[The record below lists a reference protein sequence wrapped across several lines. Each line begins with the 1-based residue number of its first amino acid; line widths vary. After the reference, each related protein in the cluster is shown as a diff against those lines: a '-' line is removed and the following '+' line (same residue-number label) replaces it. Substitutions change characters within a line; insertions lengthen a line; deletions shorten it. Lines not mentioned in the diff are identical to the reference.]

1 MYWNLYLAR
10 REYTAGQELKHLTQ
24 PRVSSSGA
32 KYSMALKLRMTKR
45 RVFWLLTC
53 IAFIGAIWA
62 GYMKL
67 HAYWR
72 KSSADHFRTASIRRG
87 DIKFEV
93 KSTGTVH
100 AVRSVQVGA
109 FVSGPIQKVYVDF
122 NSKIKEGDILA
133 EVDQRTYKSNV
144 ARVEATLAYKKA
156 DVERVKALLENA
168 ANNEK
173 RALKLR
179 ETKKTFISETEV
191 DQFTSERKS
200 LDAQLKVA
208 EAAVMESQAALA
220 EAKTNLEFTVI
231 KSPVDGII
239 IDKKVET
246 GQTVASQFQT
256 PVLFEVAPDLEKKI
270 YVFASVD
277 EADIGLIRKAE
288 LNNQPVNF
296 SVDAYPE
303 DTFEGKIA
311 QVRLNPT
318 TTQNVVTYT
327 VVVESPNSELKL
339 LPGMTTSLSFQIE
352 KHNQIL
358 KIPNA
363 ALRFHPKPEQI
374 HPQHRVLLE
383 KLRVADDLEQN
394 PSAVNPNLESDQEP
408 APGASDKQ
416 YVWVVEGE
424 FLTPVE
430 IKIGIH
436 DIRYAELVSDNLD
449 EGREVVTGI
458 RTASE
463 TTAPQ

>member
-1 MYWNLYLAR
+1 
-10 REYTAGQELKHLTQ
+10 
-24 PRVSSSGA
+24 
-32 KYSMALKLRMTKR
+32 MALKLRMTKR